1 MHHTV
6 WKDILIHPQG
16 LINDVRTA
24 MHSLSQDGMS
34 YAVYHILS
42 TVEII
47 EGEEGGEDRGAGRD
61 EINGLAELKEGVG
74 EDLPRGGGEAD
85 LSKPSVTLMS
95 RTRFCFHYL

>member
-1 MHHTV
+1 
-6 WKDILIHPQG
+6 
-16 LINDVRTA
+16 
-24 MHSLSQDGMS
+24 MS

-47 EGEEGGEDRGAGRD
+47 EGEEGGEGREGEEGGEDRGAGRD